1 MPTDSSRI
9 LMTMRPLRFLSP
21 VTAEGC
27 FIRQA
32 GGMHRFGRVVLR
44 IEPSEEP
51 GMAYAWEV
59 SEAQIPSMYRQA
71 TLEGI
76 ERWFS
81 HGSALDGYELQQT
94 MVRVVDGAH
103 HETDSNELSY
113 TFAAAEAFALAVN
126 AAELIDRP
134 LAFNKAE

>member
-1 MPTDSSRI
+1 
-9 LMTMRPLRFLSP
+9 MTMRPLRFLSP

-51 GMAYAWEV
+51 GMTYAWEV

-81 HGSALDGYELQQT
+81 HGSALHGYELQQT

-103 HETDSNELSY
+103 HKTDSNELSY

-134 LAFNKAE
+134 LVFNKAE

>member
-1 MPTDSSRI
+1 MDM
-9 LMTMRPLRFLSP
+9 LPLRFLSP
-21 VTAEGC
+21 VTAEGR

-44 IEPSEEP
+44 MEPSGAP
-51 GMAYAWEV
+51 GMTYAWEV
-59 SEAQIPSMYRQA
+59 SEAQIPSMYRKA
-71 TLEGI
+71 TLDGI

-81 HGSALDGYELQQT
+81 HGCALDGYELQHT
-94 MVRVVDGAH
+94 KVRVVDGSH

-113 TFAAAEAFALAVN
+113 TFAAAEAFALAMN
-126 AAELIDRP
+126 DAELLDRP